1 MDTTTARENERSA
14 LAAEVRT
21 SVFLLGGTLGS
32 MGLFAMLLLF
42 LTAGWP
48 AR

>member
-1 MDTTTARENERSA
+1 MNGTTTREDERSA

-21 SVFLLGGTLGS
+21 SLFLLVGALGS
-32 MGLFAMLLLF
+32 MGLFAVVLLF

-48 AR
+48 VR

>member
-1 MDTTTARENERSA
+1 METTTARDHERSA
-14 LAAEVRT
+14 LAAETRT
-21 SVFLLGGTLGS
+21 SAFLLAGALGS

-48 AR
+48 GR